1 MKKFGILALGALI
14 SVSALADKIGT
25 VDVAKIYSS
34 FSGLKAIEQSLMASA
49 KKVEKEVEEKS
60 IALQKEQQALAA
72 KGNKLTE
79 EEQKAFQKKVEDL
92 NKFVSEAEMRINK
105 ERNTKIS
112 AIEQKLLNA
121 AKAVG
126 TEGKYDA
133 IVTKQAV
140 LFGGEDVTAQVLSKM
155 EAMK

>member
-1 MKKFGILALGALI
+1 
-14 SVSALADKIGT
+14 
-25 VDVAKIYSS
+25 
-34 FSGLKAIEQSLMASA
+34 
-49 KKVEKEVEEKS
+49 
-60 IALQKEQQALAA
+60 
-72 KGNKLTE
+72 
-79 EEQKAFQKKVEDL
+79 
-92 NKFVSEAEMRINK
+92 MRINK